1 MRAKVAV
8 VLFWFVAP
16 AVFPTEV
23 LARQTASLADMVV
36 LHGKIYTVNARQPW
50 AQALAIRDGKILSV
64 GSEKEIEKYRGAATK
79 VIDAQNHLVLPGFE
93 DTHVHFTAGSFG
105 LQQVKLDDADSIAEI
120 QKRLKEYAEAHPGTS
135 FIQGFGWMYP
145 VFGKEALPDKRYL
158 DEVLPDRPVL
168 LSAYDGHTYWAN
180 SKALQMAGITKD
192 TPDPLNGIIVH
203 DRQTGEPTGAL
214 KESARQLVERVI
226 PKPTRDETRAAL
238 LQGIHYANQLGLTRV
253 HSAGGDDIN
262 LDLLDELRRQGQ
274 LTLRFYVALRTVLQP
289 PTLTPETVEK
299 LEKLRH
305 TYADEWI
312 DAGAVKFLGD
322 GVIEAHTAAM
332 LQPYS
337 DDPSLIGKPNWSAEE
352 FTRAVTELDRRGF
365 QIFTHAIGDRTI
377 QQTLDGYAA
386 AHKAN
391 GTKDSRD
398 RIEHIEDPSAAE
410 IRRFGREGVIA
421 SMQPLHAYPNEDILQ
436 VWARNVGPERAQ
448 RAWPWHDI
456 AAAGGHLAFGSD
468 WPVVTLNPWPGVQNL
483 LTRQTTEGTPP
494 GGWIAKECITLEQA
508 INGYTLGA
516 AYAGRREKTEGSLEA
531 GKVADL
537 IVVSQDLFHTD
548 PHRVGKTEVLV
559 TIVGGKVVYESPDW
573 SKQSTVKSGRRGSPT
588 IRGAHPVA
596 QAAATR

>member
-8 VLFWFVAP
+8 ALSWFGVL
-16 AVFPTEV
+16 AVCPPEV
-23 LARQTASLADMVV
+23 LAQQNAWRADMVV
-36 LHGKIYTVNARQPW
+36 LHGKIYTVNTKQPW

-64 GSEKEIEKYRGAATK
+64 GSEEEIEKYRGASTQ
-79 VIDAQNHLVLPGFE
+79 VIDAQGHLVLPGFE

-105 LQQVKLDDADSIAEI
+105 LQQVKLDDANSIAEI
-120 QKRLKEYAEAHPGTS
+120 QKRVKAYADAHPGTS
-135 FIQGFGWMYP
+135 VIQGFGWMYP
-145 VFGKEALPDKRYL
+145 VFGKEALPDKKYL
-158 DEVLPDRPVL
+158 DDVLPDRPVL

-192 TPDPLNGIIVH
+192 TPAPLNGIIVH

-238 LQGIHYANQLGLTRV
+238 LQGIRYANQLGLTRV
-253 HSAGGDDIN
+253 HSAGGDDVN

-299 LEKLRH
+299 LEKLRQ
-305 TYADEWI
+305 TYAGEWI

-337 DDPSLIGKPNWSAEE
+337 DDPTLIGKPNWSAEE
-352 FTRAVTELDRRGF
+352 FTRAVIELDRRGF

-391 GTKDSRD
+391 GTEDSRD
-398 RIEHIEDPSAAE
+398 RIEHIEDPSVAE
-410 IRRFGREGVIA
+410 IPRFGREGVIA

-448 RAWPWHDI
+448 HAWPWHDI

-483 LTRQTTEGTPP
+483 LTRQTTEGSPP
-494 GGWIAKECITLEQA
+494 GGWIAKECITVEQA

-548 PHRVGKTEVLV
+548 PHRVGKTEVLITV
-559 TIVGGKVVYESPDW
+559 VGGKVVYESPDW
-573 SKQSTVKSGRRGSPT
+573 SKQSTAKSGR
-588 IRGAHPVA
+588 
-596 QAAATR
+596 